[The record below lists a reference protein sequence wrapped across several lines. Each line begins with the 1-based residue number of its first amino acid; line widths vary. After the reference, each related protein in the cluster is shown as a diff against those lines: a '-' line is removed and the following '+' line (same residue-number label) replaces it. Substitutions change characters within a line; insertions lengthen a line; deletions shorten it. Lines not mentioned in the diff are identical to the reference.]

1 MTHAEILRTAH
12 AETRKLKTGSFSFL
26 SYAAIFALR
35 LKEAY
40 RIQRMAKGAKRIQEM
55 AKAGKFEPTVRDLQ
69 RGNSGDSW

>member
-40 RIQRMAKGAKRIQEM
+40 RVARMAKGAKRIQEM
-55 AKAGKFEPTVRDLQ
+55 AKAGKFEPTFRDLQ